1 MVHGS
6 WIIIWANCHNS
17 LDLFG
22 GLLKQGYPQ
31 IIPFNRSFHEMNI
44 HKPSSEL
51 GVPPHF
57 RRLPFPNDI
66 LVGGFNPSEKY
77 SSLGS
82 WDDDIPNI
90 WENKKSPKPPTR

>member
-1 MVHGS
+1 
-6 WIIIWANCHNS
+6 
-17 LDLFG
+17 
-22 GLLKQGYPQ
+22 
-31 IIPFNRSFHEMNI
+31 MNI

-77 SSLGS
+77 SLLGS
-82 WDDDIPNI
+82 W
-90 WENKKSPKPPTR
+90 EYYYQFMEK